1 MATHRKRP
9 LARRGAVG
17 EVATA
22 PHPIREPKILGD
34 IIGYALR
41 RAQFSVYQDYTR
53 TIGDLDI
60 RPAQF
65 AAMALID
72 ANPGLSQT
80 ALAAAMGIDR
90 SGAVTLIDALEDRG
104 LAVRMPS
111 QNDRRSYAIML
122 TALGQ
127 STLSR
132 LIDRVVEHDR
142 RMTAALSAEERLQL
156 IGMLRRLYEPLTK

>member
-1 MATHRKRP
+1 MTTRRKKP
-9 LARRGAVG
+9 LARRGAGGSDVT
-17 EVATA
+17 TA
-22 PHPIREPKILGD
+22 PDQIREPRILGD
-34 IIGYALR
+34 IVGYALR
-41 RAQFSVYQDYTR
+41 RAQFSVYQDYAR
-53 TIGDLDI
+53 TIGDLDV

-90 SGAVTLIDALEDRG
+90 SGAVTLIDALEERG

-111 QNDRRSYAIML
+111 RTDRRTYAIML
-122 TALGQ
+122 TAPGQ
-127 STLSR
+127 ALLSR
-132 LIDRVVEHDR
+132 LIERVVDHDR

-156 IGMLRRLYEPLTK
+156 IGMLRRLYDRT

>member
-1 MATHRKRP
+1 MTTRRKRP
-9 LARRGAVG
+9 AARRDAGVAV
-17 EVATA
+17 AAAA
-22 PHPIREPKILGD
+22 PEAIREPRILGD
-34 IIGYALR
+34 IVGYALR
-41 RAQFSVYQDYTR
+41 RAQFSVYQDYAR
-53 TIGDLDI
+53 TIGDLDV

-111 QNDRRSYAIML
+111 RTDRRTYAIML
-122 TALGQ
+122 TAAGQ
-127 STLSR
+127 SLLAR
-132 LIDRVVEHDR
+132 LVERVTEHDR
-142 RMTAALSAEERLQL
+142 RMTAGLSAEERLHL
-156 IGMLRRLYEPLTK
+156 IDMLRRLYDRP